1 MIGAYLIDG
10 SRGRIR
16 CVGLVGSVGL
26 VVFNSTR
33 PCQRQIEDDF
43 LRFNED
49 TPVVDGWV
57 VEEQEHKDI
66 NNKKLLEVG
75 KVEQSLKTEA

>member
-1 MIGAYLIDG
+1 M
-10 SRGRIR
+10 
-16 CVGLVGSVGL
+16 V
-26 VVFNSTR
+26 N
-33 PCQRQIEDDF
+33 
-43 LRFNED
+43 
-49 TPVVDGWV
+49 GWV